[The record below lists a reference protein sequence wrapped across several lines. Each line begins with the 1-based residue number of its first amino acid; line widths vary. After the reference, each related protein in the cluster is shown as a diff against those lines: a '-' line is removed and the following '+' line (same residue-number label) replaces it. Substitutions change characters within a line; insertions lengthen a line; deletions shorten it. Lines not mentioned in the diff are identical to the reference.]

1 MNRFWGEPLL
11 RQHSG
16 SQTVL
21 VYHISLIDLA
31 RKLQNIRDNIESQ
44 SFQRY
49 NTQLQCVSKTYVRTA
64 SSKIELNKVLLS

>member
-21 VYHISLIDLA
+21 VYHISLIDLDM
-31 RKLQNIRDNIESQ
+31 KLQNIRDNIESQ

-49 NTQLQCVSKTYVRTA
+49 NTQLQCF
-64 SSKIELNKVLLS
+64 